1 MKQFGKKLL
10 LFVVGNLIVEGIIC
24 AVTNVMEGKD
34 ILGNE
39 PDPRKTRADMKGK
52 IHLGTDDYL
61 VE

>member
-10 LFVVGNLIVEGIIC
+10 LFVVGNLIVEGIVH
-24 AVTNVMEGKD
+24 AVANVMDGKD

-39 PDPRKTRADMKGK
+39 RDPSKTRVDTNGK
-52 IHLGTDDYL
+52 VHLGTDDYV